1 MKDAIDVRNEK
12 ERYARSIVKRRNI
25 MYMTREQAQMHKN
38 LEEAQVVIE
47 QLLNEN
53 DKKSA
58 ALIKQLLAEQQ
69 MLQVQLNTGMDATGT
84 VPMSQENHDR
94 IEAILNE
101 KNRLLQDLIATH
113 SVEANKE
120 DKAVDQAVPQDL
132 LPDGGGAEG
141 MAEACGMADGEG
153 SPQEDG
159 LDLPNMDAVLQEIG

>member
-12 ERYARSIVKRRNI
+12 ERYARTVVKRRNI

-38 LEEAQVVIE
+38 QEEAQAVIE

-58 ALIKQLLAEQQ
+58 AMIEQLLAEQQ

-113 SVEANKE
+113 SMEANKE
-120 DKAVDQAVPQDL
+120 DKAVDPAVPQDL
-132 LPDGGGAEG
+132 LPDGGGAES
-141 MAEACGMADGEG
+141 MAEAYSMADGEG
-153 SPQEDG
+153 SPQEDDP
-159 LDLPNMDAVLQEIG
+159 DLPNMDAVLQEIG

>member
-1 MKDAIDVRNEK
+1 
-12 ERYARSIVKRRNI
+12 
-25 MYMTREQAQMHKN
+25 
-38 LEEAQVVIE
+38 
-47 QLLNEN
+47 
-53 DKKSA
+53 
-58 ALIKQLLAEQQ
+58 
-69 MLQVQLNTGMDATGT
+69 MLQVQLDTGMDATGT

-94 IEAILNE
+94 IEEILNE

-120 DKAVDQAVPQDL
+120 DKAVDQAVPQEL